1 MYHKY
6 LSTVLIAVFTII
18 SAQSLLAQEEKMM
31 SKVNQDPVLAEF
43 MGQINFAEGRLTE
56 MAKAI
61 PEDKYSWRPAE
72 GIRSTGEIFRH
83 VTLANYGFGKM
94 AGLVS
99 SDESEEKPDMKK
111 LEQAITDKEGI
122 IQDLG
127 KSFESMKSTVGELSS
142 EDLNKQIQ
150 VFGMEMTI
158 RNFVVTMLNHMHEHL
173 GQSIAYARMNGI
185 APPWSK

>member
-1 MYHKY
+1 MDYKY
-6 LSTVLIAVFTII
+6 LSVVFMVMFTLI
-18 SAQSLLAQEEKMM
+18 SLRPGLAQEEKKM
-31 SKVNQDPVLAEF
+31 SMENKDPVIAEF
-43 MGQINFAEGRLTE
+43 MGQVSFAQGRLMD
-56 MAKAI
+56 MANAI
-61 PEDKYSWRPAE
+61 PADKYSWRPAE

-94 AGLVS
+94 AGLVPS
-99 SDESEEKPDMKK
+99 EESEEKPDMKK
-111 LEQAITDKEGI
+111 LEQSITDKEGV

-127 KSFESMKSTVGELSS
+127 KSFESIKSTVGGLSP

-150 VFGMEMTI
+150 VFGMEMSV